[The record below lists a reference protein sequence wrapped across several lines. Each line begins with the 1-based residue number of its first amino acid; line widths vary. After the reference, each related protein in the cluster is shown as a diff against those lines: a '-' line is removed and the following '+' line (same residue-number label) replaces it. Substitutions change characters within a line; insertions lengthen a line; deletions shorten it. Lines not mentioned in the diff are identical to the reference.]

1 MHEKDNQGL
10 TLSIIVLIPQPSKL
24 PVGKLVSCTNG
35 VVISSNVQR
44 YHFRD
49 GILQFALCSDAGRN
63 HHVLHLFLLAPLH
76 VRRFVPRGEE
86 RGEMA
91 VFTGYLK
98 LQLITQDNARKLV
111 S

>member
-1 MHEKDNQGL
+1 MCKD
-10 TLSIIVLIPQPSKL
+10 IILEMVFYNL
-24 PVGKLVSCTNG
+24 PCT
-35 VVISSNVQR
+35 
-44 YHFRD
+44 
-49 GILQFALCSDAGRN
+49 DARRN
-63 HHVLHLFLLAPLH
+63 HHVLHLFLLAPLC